1 MKEKQVKDY
10 DKFMLRFPDGMRDAI
25 AERAKRNGRSMNAEI
40 VQIIEDAIAAEKTGF
55 PSGDTA
61 ELMKVIRIQSELLQQ
76 YKEAIDKGTDMIEEI
91 RATMSNKKPT

>member
-1 MKEKQVKDY
+1 MK
-10 DKFMLRFPDGMRDAI
+10 GMRNI
-25 AERAKRNGRSMNAEI
+25 APFGLRMPDQLREAVTERAKRNGRSMNAEI

-55 PSGDTA
+55 TSGDTA

>member
-1 MKEKQVKDY
+1 MK
-10 DKFMLRFPDGMRDAI
+10 GMRNI
-25 AERAKRNGRSMNAEI
+25 APFGLRMPDQLREAVTERAKRNGRSINAEI

-55 PSGDTA
+55 TSGDTA

-76 YKEAIDKGTDMIEEI
+76 YKEAIDKGTDIIEEI